1 MRRDLRARLHRGA
14 VAGKHL
20 ERRRAQVYL
29 RVSWNYCVLCFN
41 DPHRRASALGY
52 HGSLSEVPAREW
64 LAGFVSGMVGPGWWR
79 WSTVGDALCVCPR
92 PYTRRPP
99 SPSRHRA
106 RWWQVRC
113 APIPQ
118 RHQKG
123 GQRRGKHEAFTVLF
137 CCGCCIAHTELASAS
152 ARIARNVCA

>member
-1 MRRDLRARLHRGA
+1 M
-14 VAGKHL
+14 
-20 ERRRAQVYL
+20 
-29 RVSWNYCVLCFN
+29 
-41 DPHRRASALGY
+41 
-52 HGSLSEVPAREW
+52 
-64 LAGFVSGMVGPGWWR
+64 
-79 WSTVGDALCVCPR
+79 GDALCVCPR

-113 APIPQ
+113 ATIPQ

-137 CCGCCIAHTELASAS
+137 CCGCCIAHTELASAM
-152 ARIARNVCA
+152 ARMVRNMCSTGGAQSWTFASVRFLVQQAKGRIIIERPLD